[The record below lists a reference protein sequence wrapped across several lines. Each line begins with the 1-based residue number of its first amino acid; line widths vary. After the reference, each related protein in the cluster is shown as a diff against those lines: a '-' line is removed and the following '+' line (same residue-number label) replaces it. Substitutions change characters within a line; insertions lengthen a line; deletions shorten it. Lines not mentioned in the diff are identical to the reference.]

1 MSQTEAKSRK
11 EGETEWETQTVK
23 TDYDEQ
29 GQVTKEYTPRG
40 TKEDVATKYEY
51 DILGRMIQSGIPTG
65 EKGWKYQLPDH
76 QNRVRQYGKCD
87 GTGRTNR

>member
-51 DILGRMIQSGIPTG
+51 DILGRMIQSGIPQ
-65 EKGWKYQLPDH
+65 EKK
-76 QNRVRQYGKCD
+76 D
-87 GTGRTNR
+87 GSTVTRPPKPSTTIREM

>member
-1 MSQTEAKSRK
+1 MSKQDRKWGSHVKKHTKILLEAKSRK

-51 DILGRMIQSGIPTG
+51 DILGRMI
-65 EKGWKYQLPDH
+65 
-76 QNRVRQYGKCD
+76 
-87 GTGRTNR
+87 